1 MFRKRLTFLHFN
13 SQTAATENK
22 EQNTLGNITTIQFQN
37 CGFMFW
43 GLIWSR
49 GYVDVDKLLEK
60 YLWWGSFFW
69 RSCRLGVC
77 ITLPRMCSLASSFQ
91 GFRSDLLLSSKR
103 KFSSQKNILVVTANR
118 CFRIFIPTKI
128 IYSGSDI
135 RVGLRK
141 PKMSSTSSWSLVVLK
156 LQRIPVISR
165 YFTLQYIVK
174 TAIFFSCSWDVF
186 RILVNV

>member
-13 SQTAATENK
+13 SQTAVTENK
-22 EQNTLGNITTIQFQN
+22 EQNTLGNLITIQFQN
-37 CGFMFW
+37 CSSMFW

-69 RSCRLGVC
+69 QSCRLGVC
-77 ITLPRMCSLASSFQ
+77 ITLPKMCSLASTFQ
-91 GFRSDLLLSSKR
+91 GFRSDLLLSIKR

-128 IYSGSDI
+128 MYSGSDI
-135 RVGLRK
+135 RVWENLRR
-141 PKMSSTSSWSLVVLK
+141 LG
-156 LQRIPVISR
+156 
-165 YFTLQYIVK
+165 
-174 TAIFFSCSWDVF
+174 F
-186 RILVNV
+186 RAGV

>member
-135 RVGLRK
+135 RVGLGK

-156 LQRIPVISR
+156 LQRKPVISR
-165 YFTLQYIVK
+165 YFTLQYM
-174 TAIFFSCSWDVF
+174 
-186 RILVNV
+186 